1 MAKLRAKVATLCLC
15 AFIAFGADAAR
26 ADGFRFGV
34 GLGMGLGLGLGGSH
48 FGGPRYDG
56 PREIEVDPD
65 ERGRL
70 AAPAPP
76 GPRSC
81 YTSSET
87 RERVVAQKLREPFE
101 LMRKA
106 AAMTHAEALTG
117 KLCRWREQDIY
128 EITLLRNDGRVIH
141 VFLNA
146 ATGAVVG
153 ALNTH

>member
-1 MAKLRAKVATLCLC
+1 MAKLWAKIVALCFLALITL
-15 AFIAFGADAAR
+15 GSPAAR
-26 ADGFRFGV
+26 ADGFRFG
-34 GLGMGLGLGLGGSH
+34 LGLGLGLSRFGGPH
-48 FGGPRYDG
+48 FGGPRYDA
-56 PREIEVDPD
+56 PREVEVDPD

-81 YTSSET
+81 YSASET
-87 RERVVAQKLREPFE
+87 RERVVAEKLREPFE

-146 ATGAVVG
+146 STGAVVG